1 MYQSEFSTS
10 SSVLLFINEG
20 NTRITSYINNLHPQ
34 RHEELY
40 HIIEKIIGHVMP
52 LWNESLTR
60 QKTPEYRFI
69 RVPYSVAVRKEEE
82 SEPEMEQGENEDDF
96 YDRYDEWQQEY
107 NDKEAAQPDIEAF
120 QPPESSLFEEDG
132 ITLKPAHRVDLKRDY
147 GHRGVQVIVKL
158 ANIHLTPDKPEYE
171 GGTWHVEGQLVRL
184 ESVPVADAAHDL
196 AIE

>member
-1 MYQSEFSTS
+1 MYQSEFSSS
-10 SSVLLFINEG
+10 SSVLLFINGG

-40 HIIEKIIGHVMP
+40 HIIEKIIGHVIP

-60 QKTPEYRFI
+60 QKTPEFCYA
-69 RVPYSVAVRKEEE
+69 RVRYSLAVREKEE
-82 SEPEMEQGENEDDF
+82 SEPEMEQGESEDDF
-96 YDRYDEWQQEY
+96 DDRYEEWQQEY
-107 NDKEAAQPDIEAF
+107 NDREAAQPDIEAF
-120 QPPESSLFEEDG
+120 NPPERSLFEEDG
-132 ITLKPAHRVDLKRDY
+132 ITLKPEHTVDLKRDY
-147 GHRGVQVIVKL
+147 GHRGAQVIVKL

-184 ESVPVADAAHDL
+184 GLIPNADAAHDV